1 VDELDPSRQIVGG
14 EEPCVALCAS
24 A

>member
-14 EEPCVALCAS
+14 KEPCVALCAS